1 MSVAWSTVSW
11 LGLLLAIIGTLWAL
25 LRWVLKRAEDK
36 KQAED
41 QVKELKANLARSE
54 AARKKEGKMADA
66 TLKVRGAPG
75 PRVPGVDELR
85 QPPGG
90 PGPPA

>member
-1 MSVAWSTVSW
+1 MSAAWSTVAKF
-11 LGLLLAIIGTLWAL
+11 GLLLAIIGTLWAL
-25 LRWVLKRAEDK
+25 LRWVLKRAEEK

-41 QVKELKANLARSE
+41 QVKELETNLARSE
-54 AARKKEGKMADA
+54 AARAKEGKIADA
-66 TLKVRGAPG
+66 TRKVRGAPG

>member
-1 MSVAWSTVSW
+1 MSVAWSTVAK

-41 QVKELKANLARSE
+41 QVAELQANLARSE
-54 AARKKEGKMADA
+54 AARKQQEKERDAFDEAGKID
-66 TLKVRGAPG
+66 LG
-75 PRVPGVDELR
+75 PTPGVRVRPRDSR
-85 QPPGG
+85 PS
-90 PGPPA
+90 